1 MTMSEIK
8 WFFETSFT
16 VHLGPSRP
24 IGIVVKRHLRCTSR
38 GRQCLWPFGPLP
50 RHGKYYSTVLYS
62 GDNQL
67 QALCNSTIG
76 LQCHWQRERGEECI
90 LFSLCSSDP
99 KVGGLMARHVCCP
112 SVRGC
117 RDVTSTD
124 SDTPNTVTGNVPGN
138 SHTGASPLPE
148 PFWKWRKG
156 NLCLECWNGL
166 ES

>member
-1 MTMSEIK
+1 MILRDK
-8 WFFETSFT
+8 LHGAF
-16 VHLGPSRP
+16 RP
-24 IGIVVKRHLRCTSR
+24 FSAHWHC
-38 GRQCLWPFGPLP
+38 RQTPFALHAPRASMPLAFWSIASSWQILQ
-50 RHGKYYSTVLYS
+50 YSTYS

-124 SDTPNTVTGNVPGN
+124 SDTPNTVNDSENVPGYG
-138 SHTGASPLPE
+138 HTGAIPLPE